1 MEVVFSE
8 ASLLVRVRGGSRLKT
23 SQVKKVSLKYIFVK
37 IVHEILK
44 IMLQYYYENV
54 KIVFVAKEITH
65 GGVIS
70 IMYWA

>member
-1 MEVVFSE
+1 MQ
-8 ASLLVRVRGGSRLKT
+8 LKH
-23 SQVKKVSLKYIFVK
+23 IFVK
-37 IVHEILK
+37 IVHKIFK
-44 IMLQYYYENV
+44 IMLQYNYENV